1 MNWQL
6 FSAFLVI
13 TLILF
18 LAPGPIVTLVVT
30 TGGRSGSRAALL
42 TVAGAST
49 GNALLVVCIAFGLS
63 WVLKTSSEIFD
74 YLRLI
79 GAAYLIWLGVQAW
92 RHAGATAETAPPRGH
107 VYAWRGFVV
116 AITNPKSIAFFT
128 AFLPQFIDSS
138 LSVEH
143 QMLVMCVVSV
153 LMRATLDSLGPGGQ
167 PRPRLVHKAE
177 AQSAARAL
185 VRRGADRRRHLA

>member
-18 LAPGPIVTLVVT
+18 LAPGPIVTQVVT

-63 WVLKTSSEIFD
+63 WVLKLSTLD
-74 YLRLI
+74 RRRLSDLARRSGVAARRRYGRD
-79 GAAYLIWLGVQAW
+79 GAAA
-92 RHAGATAETAPPRGH
+92 
-107 VYAWRGFVV
+107 
-116 AITNPKSIAFFT
+116 
-128 AFLPQFIDSS
+128 
-138 LSVEH
+138 
-143 QMLVMCVVSV
+143 
-153 LMRATLDSLGPGGQ
+153 
-167 PRPRLVHKAE
+167 RPRLCL
-177 AQSAARAL
+177 ARF
-185 VRRGADRRRHLA
+185 RRGDHQSEIDRVLHSVPAAIH